1 MFHQKVLSFF
11 FSFKENFVEDLLY
24 NTLKMKGV
32 KACNNYF
39 VPSHEPTKKFFK
51 KDIKKRHTMKCTKCL
66 FTSCSYESQK
76 IMRSRQNKTKVGAS
90 I

>member
-1 MFHQKVLSFF
+1 MFHQKILSCVFC
-11 FSFKENFVEDLLY
+11 FKENLVEDLLY

-39 VPSHEPTKKFFK
+39 VPSHEPANFFLK
-51 KDIKKRHTMKCTKCL
+51 RHKKRHTMKCTKCL

-76 IMRSRQNKTKVGAS
+76 IIKSRQNKTKVGAS